1 MDTVLTLFKH
11 DLGIT
16 HNLRDEFFLSI
27 VNASKLELERKG
39 ITLDLNSIDDKML
52 ISDYAAYNYR
62 NRIANVPLSMN
73 LQLRIRNRI
82 IKSRGVLVAENQT
95 DSR

>member
-1 MDTVLTLFKH
+1 METVLSLFKH
-11 DLGIT
+11 DMGIT
-16 HNLRDEFFLSI
+16 HDLRNDFFMSI
-27 VNASKLELERKG
+27 LESSKRELERKG
-39 ITLDLNSIDDKML
+39 IVLDLNSVDDKIL

-82 IKSRGVLVAENQT
+82 GQNRSVDKNAT
-95 DSR
+95 T

>member
-16 HNLRDEFFLSI
+16 HSLRDEFFLS
-27 VNASKLELERKG
+27 VLNASTQELERKG
-39 ITLDLNSIDDKML
+39 IVLDLNSVDDKL
-52 ISDYAAYNYR
+52 LVSDYAAYNYR
-62 NRIANVPLSMN
+62 NRNMNVPLSNN

-82 IKSRGVLVAENQT
+82 VRNRSGVNAT
-95 DSR
+95 T

>member
-11 DLGIT
+11 NLGIT
-16 HNLRDEFFLSI
+16 HNLRDEFFLSL

-39 ITLDLNSIDDKML
+39 IVLDLLSVDDQML
-52 ISDYAAYNYR
+52 ISDYAVYNYH
-62 NRIANVPLSMN
+62 NRFANVPLSMN

-82 IKSRGVLVAENQT
+82 VKNRSGVNDAT
-95 DSR
+95 T